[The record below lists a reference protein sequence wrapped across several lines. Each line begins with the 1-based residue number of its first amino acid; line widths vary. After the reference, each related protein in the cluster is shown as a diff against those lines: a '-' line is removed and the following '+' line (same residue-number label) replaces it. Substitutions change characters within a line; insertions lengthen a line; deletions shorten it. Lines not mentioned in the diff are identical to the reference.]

1 MKIKYDVENISH
13 NQIQMDNILNEI
25 IINMG
30 SISSNGHDNT
40 NDDNDYCLLLPLNN
54 EGKLINFE
62 KKLLN
67 KSFRLN
73 FVSAI

>member
-13 NQIQMDNILNEI
+13 NQIRMDILNET

-30 SISSNGHDNT
+30 SISNNRHHKT

-54 EGKLINFE
+54 EEKLNNFE
-62 KKLLN
+62 KN
-67 KSFRLN
+67 
-73 FVSAI
+73 VD